1 VMSGQDGWEPPEK
14 RARSE
19 EPSSDDR
26 YMLEPPEKRARSE
39 EPFPDWFDG
48 TVMPLSPPSSQPSQL
63 MDQPAVVAL
72 SADADEPA
80 AGVQT
85 VVIDPNNLPPF
96 DPEAKLRGLQNELLS
111 IFKNDE
117 PPTLED
123 MLGKLQLVRG
133 FWTNRDIQ
141 LGIHKPLCPL
151 LKALSGDEFLWWFF
165 DTIMP
170 TKAWEKDKYV
180 FEHFNRVVNNTFKAF
195 LLVYTFFT
203 AKGTLVKTQELHNFT
218 KYTIEVNT
226 YEFEL
231 IGPKRKGKTG
241 PKSKGK
247 TGPKSKGKTDW
258 RKVWFGNMP
267 VDTERFKR
275 KLNELGLF
283 KGMDHVKWV
292 SSGKI
297 KELPRWDVTSSRD
310 KRISIKGRTTTLI
323 FTLPGKSLVVNKAP
337 RFAPGD
343 ADAGQ

>member
-1 VMSGQDGWEPPEK
+1 MSGQDGWEPPEK

-26 YMLEPPEKRARSE
+26 YMLEPPEKRARE
-39 EPFPDWFDG
+39 ESPDWFDG
-48 TVMPLSPPSSQPSQL
+48 TVMPLSPPSSQPSQP

-85 VVIDPNNLPPF
+85 VVIDPNNLPVSDVERP
-96 DPEAKLRGLQNELLS
+96 LRNIQRELCS
-111 IFKNDE
+111 IFTNDH
-117 PPTLED
+117 PPTVED
-123 MLGKLQLVRG
+123 MLGKLELVRRL
-133 FWTNRDIQ
+133 WTNRTIL

-203 AKGTLVKTQELHNFT
+203 AKDTVVQTQKLHNFT
-218 KYTIEVNT
+218 QYTIEVNT
-226 YEFEL
+226 CKFEL
-231 IGPKRKGKTG
+231 IGSKRRGKTG

-247 TGPKSKGKTDW
+247 PGPKSKGKTDW
-258 RKVWFGNMP
+258 REVWFRNIP
-267 VDTERFKR
+267 VDTEIFKR
-275 KLNELGLF
+275 KLNGLGLF
-283 KGMDHVKWV
+283 KDIHDGNWV
-292 SSGKI
+292 TDGKI
-297 KELPRWDVTSSRD
+297 KELPRLAVKSSKD
-310 KRISIKGRTTTLI
+310 KKIRPKDRTTTLI
-323 FTLPGKSLVVNKAP
+323 FTLPGESLVDNVAP

-343 ADAGQ
+343 ADADQ

>member
-26 YMLEPPEKRARSE
+26 YMLEPPEKLARE
-39 EPFPDWFDG
+39 ESPDWFDG
-48 TVMPLSPPSSQPSQL
+48 TVMPLSPPSSQPSQP

-85 VVIDPNNLPPF
+85 VVIDPNNLPVSDVERP
-96 DPEAKLRGLQNELLS
+96 LRNIQRELCS
-111 IFKNDE
+111 IFTNDH
-117 PPTLED
+117 PPTVED
-123 MLGKLQLVRG
+123 MLGKLELVRRL
-133 FWTNRDIQ
+133 WTNRTIL

-170 TKAWEKDKYV
+170 TKAWEKDEYV

-203 AKGTLVKTQELHNFT
+203 AKDTVVKTNSINTRTQ
-218 KYTIEVNT
+218 YTIEVNT
-226 YEFEL
+226 CKLEL
-231 IGPKRKGKTG
+231 IGSKRKGKTG

-247 TGPKSKGKTDW
+247 PGPKSKGKTDW
-258 RKVWFGNMP
+258 REVWFRNIP
-267 VDTERFKR
+267 VDTEIFKR
-275 KLNELGLF
+275 KLNGLGLF
-283 KGMDHVKWV
+283 KDIHDGNWV
-292 SSGKI
+292 TDGKI
-297 KELPRWDVTSSRD
+297 KELPRLAVKSSKDKKIRLRD
-310 KRISIKGRTTTLI
+310 RTTTLT
-323 FTLPGKSLVVNKAP
+323 FTLPGESLVDNVAP

-343 ADAGQ
+343 ADADQ